1 MSDPVLFE
9 DTFTIN
15 SINAQKYDRVSR
27 LECENRDKS
36 ITFTLDVNTELYPCA
51 VGESVSMAIAST
63 LSLDGKE
70 DNRTSW
76 REVSNGEP
84 SLADDYDYVCHGKVY
99 RFAEGQEK
107 DTMSVLPRV
116 ISKLRE
122 SHADKCCSGPFLPH
136 SVACYSTWSDR
147 TTRPAPCASTTF
159 IYF

>member
-107 DTMSVLPRV
+107 DTMWVVPPV
-116 ISKLRE
+116 IKLRE
-122 SHADKCCSGPFLPH
+122 SHADKCCSGPFLPR

>member
-70 DNRTSW
+70 DSRTSW

-107 DTMSVLPRV
+107 DTMAVFASFGGLLLYLVGPYN
-116 ISKLRE
+116 KTNPLRID
-122 SHADKCCSGPFLPH
+122 HVYLLLKK
-136 SVACYSTWSDR
+136 
-147 TTRPAPCASTTF
+147 
-159 IYF
+159 

>member
-70 DNRTSW
+70 DSRTSW

-107 DTMSVLPRV
+107 DTMWVHSQNDLLICKNRAVFASFGGLLLYLVGPYN
-116 ISKLRE
+116 KTNPLRID
-122 SHADKCCSGPFLPH
+122 HVYLLLKK
-136 SVACYSTWSDR
+136 
-147 TTRPAPCASTTF
+147 
-159 IYF
+159 